1 MTQSDDSLWA
11 EVAREVD
18 DESRRNAGLWARC
31 FSTSDGDTA
40 KAKAR
45 YMNARMQQMG
55 RAPTAAAAP
64 ASAPAPNAKSN
75 PVLRWVLGIISIVG
89 AGFVALVVMG
99 TMIPD
104 DESSVDRAAIDM
116 CWSEHKNSELDSG
129 TRRFVADTCN
139 MMEREY
145 KQKYGRAR

>member
-1 MTQSDDSLWA
+1 MGLA
-11 EVAREVD
+11 LNPRVLIL
-18 DESRRNAGLWARC
+18 DEPTPGL
-31 FSTSDGDTA
+31 
-40 KAKAR
+40 
-45 YMNARMQQMG
+45 
-55 RAPTAAAAP
+55 
-64 ASAPAPNAKSN
+64 AS
-75 PVLRWVLGIISIVG
+75 GEI

-116 CWSEHKNSELDSG
+116 CWSEHKNSELDNE
-129 TRRFVADTCN
+129 THRFVADTCN